1 LVIIDRMELPMARAF
16 SQSFGLTTFALVA
29 GLAASIA
36 TARAEETINLTL
48 DRATVIR
55 APAKTTTVIIGNP
68 AIADVSIQKNGVMV
82 LTAKSYGETNLLALD
97 SEGKL
102 VSESWL
108 KVQASSRNN
117 LVVHR
122 GGETETYSCEPL
134 CRPTVTL
141 GDSEKHF
148 GKTSSQSG
156 ARNSL
161 ATPAGK

>member
-1 LVIIDRMELPMARAF
+1 MELPMARDRSTPLSLTTLALIA
-16 SQSFGLTTFALVA
+16 GLTM
-29 GLAASIA
+29 GLSPVK
-36 TARAEETINLTL
+36 AEEIINLTL

-55 APAKTTTVIIGNP
+55 APAKTATVIIGNP
-68 AIADVSIQKNGVMV
+68 AIADVTIQKSGVMV

-97 SEGKL
+97 SEGQL

-117 LVVHR
+117 LVVQR
-122 GGETETYSCEPL
+122 GGETETCSCEPL

-148 GKTSSQSG
+148 GKTSGQSG
-156 ARNSL
+156 TRNKL
-161 ATPAGK
+161 AAPSSEK

>member
-1 LVIIDRMELPMARAF
+1 MARAR
-16 SQSFGLTTFALVA
+16 STAFGLTALA
-29 GLAASIA
+29 LITGLATGIS

-97 SEGKL
+97 SEGQL

-108 KVQASSRNN
+108 KVQASSRNT
-117 LVVHR
+117 LVVQR

-148 GKTSSQSG
+148 GKTSGQSG
-156 ARNSL
+156 VRNNL
-161 ATPAGK
+161 AAPPAK